1 MNRCRQY
8 SRERLGE
15 VPALKRLAQDIIHA
29 DSRRS
34 LRELWATVAAH
45 EDDRDVGPN
54 PPDFARELG
63 ADEVRHRF
71 VGENEI
77 EALRFGSQRL

>member
-1 MNRCRQY
+1 MNRCQD

-15 VPALKRLAQDIIHA
+15 VAALKWLAQHLIYA

-34 LRELWATVAAH
+34 LRELEATVAAH

-54 PPDFARELG
+54 LPDLARELG
-63 ADEVRHRF
+63 ANEIRHGF
-71 VGENEI
+71 IGEDDI
-77 EALRFGSQRL
+77 EALRLGSQRL